1 MLNTKIIYD
10 EETVSKIDE
19 MIEHSEKIRSCINS
33 CKTPSQVESTVNMI
47 LTFNE
52 KYKSLGIVTNSFALA
67 LNKRA
72 IKKINEFG
80 GIPE

>member
-33 CKTPSQVESTVNMI
+33 CKNTTQVESTVNMI
-47 LTFNE
+47 HTFNE
-52 KYKSLGIVTNSFALA
+52 KYESLGIVTNSFALA
-67 LNKRA
+67 LRKIA
-72 IKKINEFG
+72 IKKMIYIN
-80 GIPE
+80 